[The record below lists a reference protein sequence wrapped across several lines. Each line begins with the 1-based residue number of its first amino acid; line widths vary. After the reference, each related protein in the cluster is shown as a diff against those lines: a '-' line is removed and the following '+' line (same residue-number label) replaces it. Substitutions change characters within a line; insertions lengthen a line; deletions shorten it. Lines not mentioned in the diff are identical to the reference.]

1 MVQIGDAH
9 DFMLFFLS
17 LIRYHSPMPRK
28 ARIDAA
34 GALHHIIVRGIEGR
48 KVFRDDADRENF
60 LDRLADL
67 IPKTRTRCFAW
78 ALLPNHAHLLLQTGL
93 FPIASLMR
101 RLLTGYAVSFN
112 LKYRRHGHL
121 FQNRYKSILCQED
134 AYLKELVRYIHLN
147 PLRAG
152 LVAKIDAL
160 DRYPWAGH
168 SALMGKIK
176 QDWQDTEYVL
186 AYFGDTH
193 HKARAAYRSFV
204 ERGIPDGRRSDLIGG
219 GLIRS
224 AGGWD
229 RVAKLRKA
237 NLFMKSD
244 ERILGNGDFVEEVL
258 SKADDHLDRR
268 YAMKAKGFDFDGI
281 VGQVAHALRMKPA
294 DVLKRGKE
302 PETVKARCLLCYWA
316 SRELGMTTV
325 EISKRLRVCQSAVSR
340 GALRGEGMAEENAY
354 RLKF

>member
-1 MVQIGDAH
+1 
-9 DFMLFFLS
+9 
-17 LIRYHSPMPRK
+17 MPRK

-48 KVFRDDADRENF
+48 KIFRDAADREDF
-60 LDRLADL
+60 TDRLANL
-67 IPKTRTRCFAW
+67 LLETKTRCFAW

-93 FPIASLMR
+93 TPIASLMR

-112 LKYRRHGHL
+112 LKHRRHGHL

-152 LVAKIDAL
+152 VVPDLKSL
-160 DRYPWAGH
+160 DRYPWVGH
-168 SALMGKIK
+168 SAVVGKIK
-176 QDWQDTEYVL
+176 QEWQDTEYVL
-186 AYFGDTH
+186 SHFGDTRL
-193 HKARAAYRSFV
+193 KARAAYRSFV
-204 ERGIPDGRRSDLIGG
+204 ERGVSEGRRTDLIGG

-229 RVAKLRKA
+229 HVAKLRKA

-244 ERILGNGDFVEEVL
+244 ERILGSGDFVEEVL
-258 SKADDHLDRR
+258 RQADDQLDRR
-268 YAMKAKGFDFDGI
+268 YTMRAKGLDFDGI
-281 VGQVAHALRMKPA
+281 VHRVAHLLEMKPA

-302 PETVKARCLLCYWA
+302 PQTVKARDILCYWA
-316 SRELGMTTV
+316 SRDLGMTTV
-325 EISKRLRVCQSAVSR
+325 EISKRLKICQSSVSR
-340 GALRGEGMAEENAY
+340 GALRGEAIIADSRYNLEG
-354 RLKF
+354 